1 MILFD
6 STVNPEIQPVRLAVK
21 VRQKA
26 LPSIREGHPWL
37 FEDSIEKVSKPGK
50 PGDVA
55 VIFDSN
61 QKFVAAGLYDPCS
74 PVRVKIFSNSSS
86 LPPVGPGLFEYLAQQ
101 AALNRQ
107 GKIPPDTNAWRLIHG
122 DSDGFPGLVADRYD
136 ISVVVK
142 VYSAAILPWLKDI
155 VTALCKTSP
164 GLQRLVIR
172 LSRELQNMKPALRC
186 GYEDGEIY
194 ALDPVCT
201 DEKWDGFQI
210 FSENGVRFGADLRNG
225 QKTGFFL
232 DQRGNRAMVGKM
244 AENKDVLNL
253 FSYSGG
259 FSLYAAKGGAKSV
272 VSVDFNKHAIESCEE
287 NFELNRKLYPAVK
300 RCRHTGIADDAFHAM
315 DQLRS
320 AQKSFDL
327 IIVDPPSFAKS
338 KEEIPGA
345 LHSYARLARSAVKL
359 LRKNGTLVFAS
370 CSSRVDSDTL
380 FETVLHAAEM
390 TGRPLQE
397 IRRTYHEADHPAKF
411 KESNYLKCL
420 YAKG

>member
-1 MILFD
+1 MFFFD
-6 STVNPEIQPVRLAVK
+6 SAINTVSRPERLAVK
-21 VRQKA
+21 VRTKA
-26 LPSIREGHPWL
+26 LSSIREGHPWL
-37 FEDSIEKVSKPGK
+37 FEDSIEKVSKNGK
-50 PGDVA
+50 PGDIA

-61 QKFVAAGLYDPCS
+61 QKFAAAGLYDPCS
-74 PVRVKIFSNSSS
+74 PVRVKIFSHSSS
-86 LPPVGPGLFEYLAQQ
+86 LPPVGPDLFDLLAQQ
-101 AALNRQ
+101 AARNRQ
-107 GKIPPDTNAWRLIHG
+107 DRIPRDTNAWRLIHG

-136 ISVVVK
+136 CSIVVK
-142 VYSAAILPWLKDI
+142 VYSAAILPWLKEM
-155 VTALCKTSP
+155 VSALLKTTP
-164 GLQRLVIR
+164 GVQHLVVR
-172 LSRELQNMKPALRC
+172 LSRELQQMKATLRC
-186 GYEDGEIY
+186 GFEDGNIY
-194 ALDPVCT
+194 SLDPASVS
-201 DEKWDGFQI
+201 DPWDGIQI
-210 FSENGVRFGADLRNG
+210 FTENGVRFEADLRNG

-232 DQRGNRAMVGKM
+232 DQRGNRAKVGQISG
-244 AENKDVLNL
+244 NKDVLNL

-272 VSVDFNKHAIESCEE
+272 ISVDFNKHAIDSCER
-287 NFELNRKLYPAVK
+287 NFCLNRSIYPAVS

-315 DQLRS
+315 EQLRM

-327 IIVDPPSFAKS
+327 IVVDPPSFAKS

-380 FETVLHAAEM
+380 FKTVLHAAEM

-397 IRRTYHEADHPAKF
+397 IQRTFHEVDHPAKF

-420 YAKG
+420 YARG